1 MEELIWFLNRSVRGN
16 YTITNIKSQTNQTQ
30 LYLAVLYYQI
40 ISYNYSTTISANIVS
55 NNMVVMIWYQ
65 IYEVL
70 SDTIF
75 IGLIH
80 KVI

>member
-1 MEELIWFLNRSVRGN
+1 MEELIWFLNISVRGN

-65 IYEVL
+65 IYDVFY
-70 SDTIF
+70 DTIF